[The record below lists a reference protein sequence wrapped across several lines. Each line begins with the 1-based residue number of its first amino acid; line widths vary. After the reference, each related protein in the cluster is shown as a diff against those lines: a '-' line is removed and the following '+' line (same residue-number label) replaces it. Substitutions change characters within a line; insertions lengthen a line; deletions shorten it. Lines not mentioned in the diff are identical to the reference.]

1 MRKLIITAAMLL
13 VSAAA
18 SAQTPADADP
28 AEALRRGTAEGAAYC
43 KANLASA
50 PGDLKVGEIEAFCSC
65 MGVNEYAMKSM
76 DDATKAMLRPRQQQ
90 TCIASLRKD
99 SAPAQTVMPAS
110 PPVPAMA
117 QPPQAAPAAPAPVP
131 APPATEVATSP
142 VATSPVSN
150 PFYGVWGA
158 TRAACVEASKDQ
170 APEATEKDYF
180 LFIGEKIQLESYEFC
195 RILKTTGSGQER
207 TYRLKCDSEGS
218 EETETYDVKFALSG
232 SDALINRRSGQKLML
247 CTRNTPAWVKEVGKR
262 LFNVVE
268 GQGAGAP
275 TPVAPTGRAA
285 PAAAMAA
292 APPKEPAKP
301 ACGGS
306 FEAQYAKTRQRERQ
320 IAGEMGQHMQWT
332 PRAFWNFCA
341 LERERLALAQRT
353 LSQVKA
359 CPSAPSAK
367 AAQRASLD
375 TIQRVN
381 RSINRPGCA

>member
-13 VSAAA
+13 A
-18 SAQTPADADP
+18 SSVALAQAPVETDP
-28 AEALRRGTAEGAAYC
+28 SEVLRRGTAEGAAYC

-99 SAPAQTVMPAS
+99 AAPAQAAVPSPLPA
-110 PPVPAMA
+110 V
-117 QPPQAAPAAPAPVP
+117 AAPAPVP
-131 APPATEVATSP
+131 APVLPSSPP
-142 VATSPVSN
+142 VATPAAAPVAGRADRL
-150 PFYGVWGA
+150 PFEGTWRLRVNNDCSMAETFTKYALIEHAGGETVSI
-158 TRAACVEASKDQ
+158 SK
-170 APEATEKDYF
+170 
-180 LFIGEKIQLESYEFC
+180 
-195 RILKTTGSGQER
+195 ILKVERRNEMVYNLTVRVEDTLGHGLPTVNRIMRLEIENESAMNGTGSYFKDFNRKTAEYVR
-207 TYRLKCDSEGS
+207 CPDIAVPKEAA
-218 EETETYDVKFALSG
+218 AL
-232 SDALINRRSGQKLML
+232 A
-247 CTRNTPAWVKEVGKR
+247 
-262 LFNVVE
+262 
-268 GQGAGAP
+268 AG
-275 TPVAPTGRAA
+275 AA
-285 PAAAMAA
+285 PARPAIMAA
-292 APPKEPAKP
+292 APPREPAKP

-320 IAGEMGQHMQWT
+320 IAGEMGHHMQWT

-367 AAQRASLD
+367 IAQRASLD

-381 RSINRPGCA
+381 RFINRPGCA